1 MEIAKTSFKLFNG
14 SIQSSFFYSHNV
26 VHLYTISRNQLQL
39 QHPVTYPGTGCTGR
53 RCMCWIR
60 FENKIH
66 THTNTQLQL
75 CLKICSIKI
84 CRDKVSDTSMTTRFD
99 TSRKSRLFTSVR
111 SWCFIDPVLYC
122 FSRFHKACGGQR
134 AISQSFPDT
143 SLCIWSEAPNRHV
156 ISSYRLLENYIQA
169 RTLPDQKG
177 SLSVRVLCFCTTYYV
192 LFRW

>member
-1 MEIAKTSFKLFNG
+1 MDPSKALSSIAITSFIYIQYLETSFNCNIRLHIPEQDVPEEGVCAG
-14 SIQSSFFYSHNV
+14 SVSKIKY
-26 VHLYTISRNQLQL
+26 
-39 QHPVTYPGTGCTGR
+39 
-53 RCMCWIR
+53 IR
-60 FENKIH
+60 
-66 THTNTQLQL
+66 TRTNTQLQL

-143 SLCIWSEAPNRHV
+143 SLCIWSEAPNSHV

-169 RTLPDQKG
+169 RTLPD
-177 SLSVRVLCFCTTYYV
+177 
-192 LFRW
+192 